1 VILLLPIAF
10 VLSGLIQAQA
20 PVPAPSRDAQP
31 GDRLP
36 VRRVVLY
43 KSGVGYFEHLGRVRG
58 NQQVTIDFTSGQLDD
73 VLKSLTALDLDG
85 GRITNVGY
93 NSEAGLERRLAAL
106 RLPIGE
112 QASRAQFLS
121 ALRGARLDVRSAT
134 SRWSGRLLSVERIER
149 RTDGVLS
156 YVDTL
161 SLVSDG
167 GDVNTIALDPGV
179 TVRIVEPDLNQE
191 VGRYLTLIGSIRDQ
205 DVRRLTIATT
215 GTGDRDLFVSYVS
228 EVPVWKATY
237 RLVLPAA
244 GDTRKP
250 LLQAWAIVDNTVGQ
264 DWEGVQLSLVAG
276 APQSFIQQISRPYY
290 IQRPVVPLPER
301 VLLSPQTHQ
310 GAIAMAGQGAL
321 TGTVTGRDGPMPGVM
336 VRLVRT
342 GTPASQAMS
351 DASGR
356 YRIGGLAAGDYQV
369 TFTMT
374 GNRTVTRSVSVSTG
388 METVLNATMEAG
400 NITIDGIASGAG
412 GRGGGGTSFRAA
424 SDGFFSTV
432 TPRTDAVS
440 EVTLGERVQNAQ
452 IAQQSAT
459 TAADMGD
466 LFEYK
471 LKEPVTIRKN
481 QSALVPIASG
491 DVEAEKVSLWTAGSR
506 TTRPLRAIWLRNTTA
521 LTLDAGTFS
530 IVEGQAFAGE
540 GLMDSLKAG
549 ERRLLSYAMDLA
561 LTVDARGDAVPV
573 RVTRVQVSRG
583 LVIQQIEERQVQNYS
598 VRNEDTE
605 PRILVIEH
613 PARSGWKLAGTVEPV
628 ETTPAWHRFR
638 LTVAPKTTATIAV
651 DEVRPTQSQY
661 SVAAITD
668 DQVSLL
674 VRERAISPAIESG
687 LREVLKRK
695 AEIAKLAAEIGA
707 LESEVETITRDQ
719 QRVRENMQA
728 LKGSREER
736 DLLQRYVRQLGDQE
750 TRLETV
756 RQQLRTLTQARAKAQ
771 ADLAAFVNGM

>member
-1 VILLLPIAF
+1 
-10 VLSGLIQAQA
+10 
-20 PVPAPSRDAQP
+20 
-31 GDRLP
+31 
-36 VRRVVLY
+36 
-43 KSGVGYFEHLGRVRG
+43 
-58 NQQVTIDFTSGQLDD
+58 
-73 VLKSLTALDLDG
+73 
-85 GRITNVGY
+85 
-93 NSEAGLERRLAAL
+93 
-106 RLPIGE
+106 
-112 QASRAQFLS
+112 
-121 ALRGARLDVRSAT
+121 
-134 SRWSGRLLSVERIER
+134 
-149 RTDGVLS
+149 
-156 YVDTL
+156 
-161 SLVSDG
+161 
-167 GDVNTIALDPGV
+167 
-179 TVRIVEPDLNQE
+179 
-191 VGRYLTLIGSIRDQ
+191 
-205 DVRRLTIATT
+205 
-215 GTGDRDLFVSYVS
+215 
-228 EVPVWKATY
+228 
-237 RLVLPAA
+237 
-244 GDTRKP
+244 
-250 LLQAWAIVDNTVGQ
+250 
-264 DWEGVQLSLVAG
+264 
-276 APQSFIQQISRPYY
+276 
-290 IQRPVVPLPER
+290 
-301 VLLSPQTHQ
+301 
-310 GAIAMAGQGAL
+310 
-321 TGTVTGRDGPMPGVM
+321 
-336 VRLVRT
+336 
-342 GTPASQAMS
+342 
-351 DASGR
+351 
-356 YRIGGLAAGDYQV
+356 
-369 TFTMT
+369 
-374 GNRTVTRSVSVSTG
+374 

-400 NITIDGIASGAG
+400 NITIDGIAPGAG
-412 GRGGGGTSFRAA
+412 GRGGGGANLRAA

-432 TPRTDAVS
+432 TPRMDALS
-440 EVTLGERVQNAQ
+440 EVTIGERVQNAQ
-452 IAQQSAT
+452 LAQQSAA

-491 DVEAEKVSLWTAGSR
+491 DVEAERVSLWTAGSR

-521 LTLDAGTFS
+521 LTLDAGSFS

-540 GLMDSLKAG
+540 GLMESLKAG

-561 LTVDARGDAVPV
+561 LTVDAKGDAVPV

-598 VRNEDTE
+598 VRNGDSE

-638 LTVAPKTTATIAV
+638 LTVAPGTTATIAV
-651 DEVRPTQSQY
+651 EEVRPTQSQY
-661 SVAAITD
+661 SVAAVTD

-707 LESEVETITRDQ
+707 LESEVETMTRDQ

-771 ADLAAFVNGM
+771 ADLAAFIDGMQKSFLV